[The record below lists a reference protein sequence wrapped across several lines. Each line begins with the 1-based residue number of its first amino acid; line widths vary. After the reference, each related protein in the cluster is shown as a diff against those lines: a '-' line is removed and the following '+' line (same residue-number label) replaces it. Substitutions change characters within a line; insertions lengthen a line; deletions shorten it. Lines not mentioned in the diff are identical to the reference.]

1 MRLRLIVK
9 RNDLPL
15 TPVVWNVPRE
25 FTIAQL
31 LEQVSEVI
39 PLESGEWGLEDYVV
53 ELPGK
58 FGHNF
63 ECLHYQQVE
72 TVMREDEEVMCVIL
86 PLEKTSSILML
97 TYPYSIR
104 PLLAHDLKVRRIS
117 GRRQISSDGK
127 HLMDGLAFGR
137 PLLKKPV
144 DRPAVK
150 IPPRKR
156 QRLADDD
163 MGNGDD
169 EGIAAYEWRQLLK
182 VDDSEYRA
190 DSNQQLL
197 LDAQFGDEESED
209 DEDFAPGEDD
219 EDDNDGDTSDDY
231 EVDREA
237 ESDREE
243 DIEDEEDHNQLEIRS
258 LDDVEIGSPH
268 NELPKSPKASLHE
281 LHAAF
286 PTSPITICK
295 NVLDASNGN
304 LNDAYDAMAR
314 GFRPAKPKTA
324 IAGPMRRGI
333 TVRKTRSKVNNLSS
347 TESETLDDQDLAL
360 DETTS
365 PLLGYYDQNGL
376 PKGSIASGTAL
387 SHMTEVFK
395 TSTQREGSTTKGR
408 VASNKSVR
416 FAEDS
421 LADEFTSTSIMHKD
435 PQIDTSEEESKYE
448 SSRSDIPSSD
458 EESDNEETSETS
470 ETSETGSDID
480 GSGNDEESGDSSD
493 DNSAPEERSSKPIPG
508 QQKVSAKDPAPSSVP
523 NNQKSV
529 QPGEGR
535 KQTKARNIRRRNAK
549 ALNKLKEKGILPAD
563 TTAAEFNKLSTD
575 SNTTREE
582 ALAALGAIRAASLSV
597 MSSEFLTR
605 RQNLLNSLE
614 SGGIEV
620 GPDSLRESPKSQ
632 SVANTELTGIQSHD
646 SLNQM
651 EIDGDISTHS
661 IQSVLVES
669 GNDTTLPSR
678 RMKLDLGAGR
688 RLLFGALGIK
698 NPKSKEDEDKLRND
712 LMKGVKPLAAPKH
725 DVSAPAPS
733 RDDVA
738 EEPDAWRQSIIYRA
752 VECCYDNIELSEPP
766 FPFVQRWDPQQQ
778 GNRSKQVAQGGKR
791 KKDLREDPIFYDSN
805 SRPFKRQKLHKA
817 KHSHAEEQ
825 EYLDDS
831 YEPSYQEDSTVID
844 YDETAKDSELP
855 DNKIRDETSS
865 QYLEG
870 LNYDESANGSQ
881 EPADL
886 APLPEDPSTLP
897 NLNVDEVMTGMTIA
911 FKQLIMSEE
920 TKWQPQISPYRTAI
934 VIANPDN
941 GELHLTL
948 ALRDRRQ
955 PQKYYDEETGD
966 RIYGRFDIPVEDDEE
981 EEQEDDGML
990 NLQFSELIEAKIV
1003 QNAPD
1008 SLIIDAAKDI
1018 AAQAWS
1024 DANSDNSNTSRVKKG
1039 PANEQFSHVTETPL
1053 HSEVPESYVTA
1064 QHAHQPEND
1073 PITLGQVSDIHS
1085 PESHYTQDTAELR
1098 EQGFGQRVTL
1108 ANSIEKA
1115 ASNDNS
1121 NIAGTSLAK
1130 VAETISDEAR
1140 QEISIMMR
1148 EAGFRSSIP
1157 SSIGRDIGLNGME
1170 SPGDAAVFERLM
1182 KDMTEMESHT
1192 LSSPKFNGFGSSSP
1206 ITQKGQ
1212 DVGSAK
1218 DVSQQFS
1225 TSSAPTQSSWQTISF
1240 DEPVTLPAKMQQEE
1254 IDQDISEDDVGE
1266 SWEMIG
1272 PSFLPE
1278 NPPKRRLKK
1287 KLHMAQPIQKANLLW
1302 EQLSRVTS
1310 NNPSASTAVVTK
1322 EGQEVATQGGP
1333 DAVNGQ
1339 DINGSVQYPTL
1350 TAGSSLTSQ
1359 ISDHGRQPDPVFED
1373 STAVDG
1379 ELLKAS
1385 TEASLPN
1392 HDIDRQQADNV
1403 VTDIEPELPSQRASS
1418 ASAGAKGKEILPDL
1432 PSSDDFPPLEV
1443 VLSQRDIA
1451 AEERTPVFPARQIE
1465 EDQEDCA
1472 VASSDTTAP
1481 GPRSFMPKSPQ
1492 NSTKIPRHAKSQ
1504 HNGKTRSSV
1513 ARSSQSPAVKSQ
1525 PTKFTVPKGSQILDL
1540 TLSSDVEEEQE
1551 FNAYMPAFRRY
1562 KIADNDDDDYR
1573 DGDDGKAAEWVK
1585 TKASQTETP
1594 RRGKRLRSSSQA
1606 SSNLRSARKK
1616 AVAKV

>member
-15 TPVVWNVPRE
+15 MPVVWNVPRE

-53 ELPGK
+53 ELPGQ
-58 FGHNF
+58 FGLNF

-72 TVMREDEEVMCVIL
+72 TVMREDEEVI
-86 PLEKTSSILML
+86 
-97 TYPYSIR
+97 IR

-163 MGNGDD
+163 MGNGDEID
-169 EGIAAYEWRQLLK
+169 EGIAAQEWRQRLK
-182 VDDSEYRA
+182 VDDSDYRA
-190 DSNQQLL
+190 ESNQQLL

-219 EDDNDGDTSDDY
+219 EDDNDGDSSDDY

-243 DIEDEEDHNQLEIRS
+243 DIEDDEDCNQLEIRS

-268 NELPKSPKASLHE
+268 NDLPKSPKASLHE

-314 GFRPAKPKTA
+314 GFRPSKPKSA
-324 IAGPMRRGI
+324 IAEPMRRGI
-333 TVRKTRSKVNNLSS
+333 TVRKTRSKMNNLSS

-376 PKGSIASGTAL
+376 PKGSIASGTVL
-387 SHMTEVFK
+387 SHMTELFK

-421 LADEFTSTSIMHKD
+421 PADELTSTSIMHKD

-448 SSRSDIPSSD
+448 SSRSDISSSD
-458 EESDNEETSETS
+458 VESDNEETS

-493 DNSAPEERSSKPIPG
+493 DNSAPEERSSKLIPG

-535 KQTKARNIRRRNAK
+535 KQTKARNIRRRNAI
-549 ALNKLKEKGILPAD
+549 ALKKLKEKGILPAD
-563 TTAAEFNKLSTD
+563 TTAAEYNKLSTD

-632 SVANTELTGIQSHD
+632 SVANTKVTGIQSHD

-661 IQSVLVES
+661 IQSVPVES
-669 GNDTTLPSR
+669 GNDTTLPTR

-698 NPKSKEDEDKLRND
+698 NPKTKEDEDKLRND
-712 LMKGVKPLAAPKH
+712 IMKGVKPLAAPKH

-733 RDDVA
+733 RDDVD
-738 EEPDAWRQSIIYRA
+738 EDTDAWRQSILYRA
-752 VECCYDNIELSEPP
+752 VECCHDNIELSEPP

-778 GNRSKQVAQGGKR
+778 GGKR
-791 KKDLREDPIFYDSN
+791 KKDLREEPKFYDSN
-805 SRPFKRQKLHKA
+805 SRPFKRQKLRKA
-817 KHSHAEEQ
+817 KHSYAEEQ

-831 YEPSYQEDSTVID
+831 YETSYQDSTVID

-855 DNKIRDETSS
+855 DNKTRDETSS

-886 APLPEDPSTLP
+886 APLPKDPSTLP
-897 NLNVDEVMTGMTIA
+897 NLNADEVMTGMTIA

-981 EEQEDDGML
+981 EQEDDGML
-990 NLQFSELIEAKIV
+990 NLQFSELIEPKIV

-1053 HSEVPESYVTA
+1053 NSEVPESYVTA

-1085 PESHYTQDTAELR
+1085 PESHYTQDNAELR

-1157 SSIGRDIGLNGME
+1157 SSIGRDIRLNGMK
-1170 SPGDAAVFERLM
+1170 SPGDAAIFERLM

-1206 ITQKGQ
+1206 ITQKEQ

-1218 DVSQQFS
+1218 DLSQQVS
-1225 TSSAPTQSSWQTISF
+1225 TSSAPSQSSWQTISF
-1240 DEPVTLPAKMQQEE
+1240 DEPIALPAKMQQEE
-1254 IDQDISEDDVGE
+1254 IDQDISEDDDGG
-1266 SWEMIG
+1266 SWEIIG

-1278 NPPKRRLKK
+1278 IPSKRRLKR

-1310 NNPSASTAVVTK
+1310 NNPPASTAVVTK
-1322 EGQEVATQGGP
+1322 EGQEVSTQGGP

-1339 DINGSVQYPTL
+1339 DINGSVQYPKL
-1350 TAGSSLTSQ
+1350 TVGSSFISQ
-1359 ISDHGRQPDPVFED
+1359 ISDHGRQPDPLFDD
-1373 STAVDG
+1373 STVVDG
-1379 ELLKAS
+1379 GLLKAS

-1392 HDIDRQQADNV
+1392 HDIDRQQADYV
-1403 VTDIEPELPSQRASS
+1403 VTDIEPELPSQPVSS
-1418 ASAGAKGKEILPDL
+1418 GSAGAKGKEILPDL

-1443 VLSQRDIA
+1443 VLSQRDVA

-1472 VASSDTTAP
+1472 VASSDATTP
-1481 GPRSFMPKSPQ
+1481 GPRSFMPKLPQ

-1551 FNAYMPAFRRY
+1551 FNAFMPAFRRY

-1573 DGDDGKAAEWVK
+1573 DGDDGKAAGRVK
-1585 TKASQTETP
+1585 TKPSQTETP

-1606 SSNLRSARKK
+1606 SSNLRSTRKK
-1616 AVAKV
+1616 AVA

>member
-53 ELPGK
+53 ELPGE
-58 FGHNF
+58 FGLNF

-86 PLEKTSSILML
+86 PLEETSSILML
-97 TYPYSIR
+97 TCPYSIR
-104 PLLAHDLKVRRIS
+104 PLLTHDLKVRRIS

-163 MGNGDD
+163 LGNGDEID
-169 EGIAAYEWRQLLK
+169 EGIAAQEWRQLLK
-182 VDDSEYRA
+182 VDDSEYCA
-190 DSNQQLL
+190 ESNQQLL

-243 DIEDEEDHNQLEIRS
+243 DIEDEDDHNQLEIRS
-258 LDDVEIGSPH
+258 LDDVEIGSLH
-268 NELPKSPKASLHE
+268 NDLPKSPKASFHE

-314 GFRPAKPKTA
+314 GFRPAKPKSA
-324 IAGPMRRGI
+324 IAEPMRRRI
-333 TVRKTRSKVNNLSS
+333 TVHKTRSKMNNLSS

-376 PKGSIASGTAL
+376 PKGS
-387 SHMTEVFK
+387 
-395 TSTQREGSTTKGR
+395 TTKGR

-416 FAEDS
+416 FAEGS
-421 LADEFTSTSIMHKD
+421 LADELTSTSIMHKD
-435 PQIDTSEEESKYE
+435 PQIDTSEEESNYE
-448 SSRSDIPSSD
+448 SSRSDAPSSD
-458 EESDNEETSETS
+458 EESDNEETS

-508 QQKVSAKDPAPSSVP
+508 QQKASAKDPAPSSVP
-523 NNQKSV
+523 DNQKSV
-529 QPGEGR
+529 PPGEGR

-549 ALNKLKEKGILPAD
+549 ALKKLKEKGILPAD

-582 ALAALGAIRAASLSV
+582 ALAALDAVRAASLSV

-632 SVANTELTGIQSHD
+632 PVANTKVTGIQSHD
-646 SLNQM
+646 SLDQM

-669 GNDTTLPSR
+669 GNDTTVPSR

-733 RDDVA
+733 RDDVD
-738 EEPDAWRQSIIYRA
+738 EETDAWRQSIIYRA
-752 VECCYDNIELSEPP
+752 VECCHDNIELSEPP

-778 GNRSKQVAQGGKR
+778 GNRSKQGTQGGKR
-791 KKDLREDPIFYDSN
+791 KKDLREDPKFCDSN
-805 SRPFKRQKLHKA
+805 SRPFKRQKLRKA
-817 KHSHAEEQ
+817 KHNHAEEQ
-825 EYLDDS
+825 EYLDGS
-831 YEPSYQEDSTVID
+831 YEPSYQEDSSVID
-844 YDETAKDSELP
+844 YDETAKDSEPP
-855 DNKIRDETSS
+855 DNKTRDETSS

-870 LNYDESANGSQ
+870 PNYDESANGSQ

-934 VIANPDN
+934 IIANPDN

-981 EEQEDDGML
+981 EQEDDGML
-990 NLQFSELIEAKIV
+990 NLQFSELIEPRIV

-1018 AAQAWS
+1018 AARAWS

-1053 HSEVPESYVTA
+1053 NSEVPESYVTA

-1085 PESHYTQDTAELR
+1085 PESHYTQDNAELR
-1098 EQGFGQRVTL
+1098 EQGFEQRVTL
-1108 ANSIEKA
+1108 ANSIDNA
-1115 ASNDNS
+1115 AGNDNS

-1157 SSIGRDIGLNGME
+1157 SSVERDIRLNGME

-1182 KDMTEMESHT
+1182 KDMTEMESHIP
-1192 LSSPKFNGFGSSSP
+1192 SSPKFNGFGSSSP
-1206 ITQKGQ
+1206 ITQKEQ
-1212 DVGSAK
+1212 EVGSAK
-1218 DVSQQFS
+1218 DMSQQFP
-1225 TSSAPTQSSWQTISF
+1225 TSSAPTQSSWQTTSF

-1254 IDQDISEDDVGE
+1254 IDQDISEDDTGGSLE
-1266 SWEMIG
+1266 IIG

-1278 NPPKRRLKK
+1278 IPPKRRLKR

-1322 EGQEVATQGGP
+1322 EGQEVSTQGGP

-1339 DINGSVQYPTL
+1339 ESNGSVQYPKL
-1350 TAGSSLTSQ
+1350 TVGSSFTSQ

-1373 STAVDG
+1373 STVVDG

-1392 HDIDRQQADNV
+1392 SDIDRQQADYV
-1403 VTDIEPELPSQRASS
+1403 VTDIEPELPSQLASS

-1465 EDQEDCA
+1465 EDQEDRA
-1472 VASSDTTAP
+1472 VASDDVTTP
-1481 GPRSFMPKSPQ
+1481 GPSSFLPKVPQ

-1513 ARSSQSPAVKSQ
+1513 AHSSQSPAVKSQ

-1551 FNAYMPAFRRY
+1551 SFNAYMPAFRRY
-1562 KIADNDDDDYR
+1562 QIADNDDDDYG
-1573 DGDDGKAAEWVK
+1573 DGDDGKAAGWVK

-1606 SSNLRSARKK
+1606 SSSLRSTRKK